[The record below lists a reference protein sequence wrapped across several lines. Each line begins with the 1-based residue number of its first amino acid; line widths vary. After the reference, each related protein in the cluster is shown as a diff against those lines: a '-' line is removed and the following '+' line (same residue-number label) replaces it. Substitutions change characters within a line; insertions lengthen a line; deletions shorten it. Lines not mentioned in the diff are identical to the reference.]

1 MPSTPTATKF
11 ASRLYKV
18 FVSKYFATPIPI
30 MGFIPLKAKTGIKL
44 KSSVPHYLELSG
56 VKISFSR

>member
-1 MPSTPTATKF
+1 M
-11 ASRLYKV
+11 

-44 KSSVPHYLELSG
+44 KSSIPHYLELSG